1 MGYGGGDPSTDAAFG
16 TPVALTGIRKGKPK
30 ETIKKSVSYVATGTD
45 SNQIL
50 AISQTASSSA
60 VKTATPKAIDIKNTG
75 TIPVVAMIGYES
87 YSDED
92 TDAGT
97 KYLHA
102 LILPGETISPPM
114 RGMLPT
120 ANQLHVLDGEVLD
133 FTAPNTALKVDTG
146 DNVASGEF
154 NNTTDPVVFELD
166 NGHDK
171 YRVGD
176 YLRIDDEIVKVEGTF
191 ADNPTTSTV
200 ADNHIVVSRG
210 HFGST
215 VAAESGTPDVF
226 FTHFNEHYDF
236 DRALSGSSQ
245 LVQTDVMG
253 RFRACNFFGYGR
265 VADGSAFG
273 LVPGSVIIRF
283 YSSAYQE
290 VMMGGTGTA
299 GGGGAANVS
308 NISINS
314 STDTKLTAS
323 TAYAFDITIDDSA
336 ATTVSFT
343 TDSSNTN
350 FGGTNGVISKI
361 QNAINT
367 ATRTVGNALFG
378 YSCTAS
384 IVNGKLRFTSNSHLI
399 PHDGTNGSKILLA
412 DASSGTNLFAG
423 TSGIFPDI
431 ILANAPVK
439 PKLPDLYTYDRLTY
453 SQVPNKDQFCYDN
466 GHGRL
471 QGTASGTINYETGA
485 IDIVNAPSNACF
497 EVSAIHNSPFS
508 GKLDADKAEANCIT
522 AIHAN
527 VLNRRL
533 TGEIEVK
540 TY

>member
-1 MGYGGGDPSTDAAFG
+1 MSNGRGYADAFGGGATSTKNLANSG
-16 TPVALTGIRKGKPK
+16 SRKGRAI
-30 ETIKKSVSYVATGTD
+30 ETIKKSISYVATGTD

-60 VKTATPKAIDIKNTG
+60 VKTTTPKAIDIKNTG
-75 TIPVVAMIGYES
+75 AIPVVAMIGYES

-102 LILPGETISPPM
+102 LLLPGETISPPM

-120 ANQLHVLDGEVLD
+120 ANQLHALDGEVLD

-176 YLRIDDEIVKVEGTF
+176 YLRIDDEIVKVEGTY

-215 VAAESGTPDVF
+215 VAAESGTPDVY

-245 LVQTDVMG
+245 LVQTDVLG

-273 LVPGSVIIRF
+273 LVPGSIIIRF

-290 VMMGGTGTA
+290 VMMGGTGA
-299 GGGGAANVS
+299 SGGAGVS
-308 NISINS
+308 NIAINS

-323 TAYAFDITIDDSA
+323 TAYAFNLTIDDST

-361 QNAINT
+361 QDAIDT

-378 YSCTAS
+378 YSCS
-384 IVNGKLRFTSNSHLI
+384 VNIVGGRLRFTSNSHLI

-412 DASSGTNLFAG
+412 DAGSGTNLFAG
-423 TSGIFPDI
+423 NIGIFPDI
-431 ILANAPVK
+431 AMANAPVK
-439 PKLPDLYTYDRLTY
+439 PKLPDLYTYDSLTY
-453 SQVPNKDQFCYDN
+453 AQVPNRGQFCYDD

-485 IDIVNAPSNACF
+485 IDITSAPSNASF
-497 EVSAIHNSPFS
+497 EVSVIHNSPFS

>member
-1 MGYGGGDPSTDAAFG
+1 MSRGLSYATGSSAAAFPDG
-16 TPVALTGIRKGKPK
+16 NATRGKVK
-30 ETIKKSVSYVATGTD
+30 ETVKKSVSYVANGTD

-50 AISQTASSSA
+50 SISGTASSSA
-60 VKTATPKAIDIKNTG
+60 VKTGTPKAVEIKNTG
-75 TIPVVAMIGYES
+75 SIPVVAMIGYES

-102 LILPGETISPPM
+102 LLLPGETITPPM

-120 ANQLHVLDGEVLD
+120 ANQLHVLDGEVVD
-133 FTAPNTALKVDTG
+133 FTNPNSTLKIDTG
-146 DNVASGEF
+146 DNAASGEL

-176 YLRIDDEIVKVEGTF
+176 YLRVENEIVKVEGTF
-191 ADNPTTSTV
+191 TDNPTTSTV

-210 HFGST
+210 HFGS
-215 VAAESGTPDVF
+215 AAASHSGTPDIF
-226 FTHFNEHYDF
+226 FTHFNEYYDF
-236 DRALSGSSQ
+236 DRALSGNTQ
-245 LVQTDVMG
+245 LVQTDVLG

-265 VADGSAFG
+265 VSDGSAFG
-273 LVPGSVIIRF
+273 LVPGSIIIRF

-290 VMMGGTGTA
+290 VMMGGTGVA
-299 GGGGAANVS
+299 GGAGVS
-308 NISINS
+308 NIAINS

-323 TAYAFDITIDDSA
+323 TAYAFNITIDDSA

-361 QNAINT
+361 QDAIDT
-367 ATRTVGNALFG
+367 ATRTAGNALFG
-378 YSCTAS
+378 YSCTVS
-384 IVNGKLRFTSNSHLI
+384 LQGGRLRFTSNSHLGA
-399 PHDGTNGSKILLA
+399 HEGTNGSQILLA
-412 DASSGTNLFAG
+412 DAGSGTNVFSGEA
-423 TSGIFPDI
+423 GIFPDI
-431 ILANAPVK
+431 ALANAPVK
-439 PKLPDLYTYDRLTY
+439 PKLPDLYTYDSITY
-453 SQVPNKDQFCYDN
+453 SQIPNRSQFCYDD

-471 QGTASGTINYETGA
+471 QGMASGTINYETGA
-485 IDIVNAPSNACF
+485 IDIVNAPANAMF
-497 EVSAIHNSPFS
+497 QVSVIHNSPFS
-508 GKLDADKAEANCIT
+508 GKMDADKAEANTLT

-533 TGEIEVK
+533 NGEIEVK

>member
-1 MGYGGGDPSTDAAFG
+1 MPKGLGYATGSSASAFPNNG
-16 TPVALTGIRKGKPK
+16 ANRGKAK
-30 ETIKKSVSYVATGTD
+30 ETIKKGVSYVANGTN

-50 AISQTASSSA
+50 SISQTSSDSA
-60 VKTATPKAIDIKNTG
+60 VKTSTPRAIDIKNTG
-75 TIPVVAMIGYES
+75 SIPVVAMIGYES
-87 YSDED
+87 FSDED

-97 KYLHA
+97 NYLHA
-102 LILPGETISPPM
+102 LLMPGEAISPPM
-114 RGMLPT
+114 RAVIPT
-120 ANQLHVLDGEVLD
+120 ANPLHVLDGEVVD
-133 FTAPNTALKVDTG
+133 FANPNATLKTDTG

-166 NGHDK
+166 NGNDK

-176 YLRIDDEIVKVEGTF
+176 YLRISDEIVKVEGTF
-191 ADNPTTSTV
+191 ADNPTGETV

-215 VAAESGTPDVF
+215 VAGVASTPDVF
-226 FTHFNEHYDF
+226 FAHFNEYYDF
-236 DRALSGSSQ
+236 DRALSGSTQ
-245 LVQTDVMG
+245 LVQTDVLG
-253 RFRACNFFGYGR
+253 RFKACNFFGYGR

-273 LVPGSVIIRF
+273 IVPGSVIIRF

-290 VMMGGTGTA
+290 VMMGGSGTV
-299 GGGGAANVS
+299 GGGGTANVS

-343 TDSSNTN
+343 TDSSNTS

-361 QNAINT
+361 QVAMDT
-367 ATRTVGNALFG
+367 LTRTVGNALFG
-378 YSCTAS
+378 YSCTVG
-384 IVNGKLRFTSNSHLI
+384 IVGGRLRFTSNSHLVA
-399 PHDGTNGSKILLA
+399 HDGTNGSKILLA

-439 PKLPDLYTYDRLTY
+439 PKLPDLYTYDPITY
-453 SQVPNKDQFCYDN
+453 AQVPNKNQFCYDN
-466 GHGRL
+466 GNGRL
-471 QGTASGTINYETGA
+471 LGAASGTINYETGY
-485 IDIVNAPSNACF
+485 VNFTGPSNAMF
-497 EVSAIHNSPFS
+497 QVSVIHNSPFS
-508 GKLDADKAEANCIT
+508 GKLDADKAEANSLT

-533 TGEIEVK
+533 NGEIEVK

>member
-1 MGYGGGDPSTDAAFG
+1 MGYGGGDPATGALFG
-16 TPVALTGIRKGKPK
+16 SPVQNRGINKKQPI
-30 ETIKKSVSYVATGTD
+30 ETIKKSISYVATGTD

-75 TIPVVAMIGYES
+75 AIPVVAMIGYES

-133 FTAPNTALKVDTG
+133 FTAPNTALKVDAG
-146 DNVASGEF
+146 DNVASGEL

-176 YLRIDDEIVKVEGTF
+176 YLRVENEIVKVEGTY

-210 HFGST
+210 HFGS
-215 VAAESGTPDVF
+215 AAASHSGTPDVY
-226 FTHFNEHYDF
+226 FTHFNEHYDY

-245 LVQTDVMG
+245 LVQTDVLG
-253 RFRACNFFGYGR
+253 KFRACNFFGYGR

-283 YSSAYQE
+283 YSNAYQE
-290 VMMGGTGTA
+290 VMMGGTGA
-299 GGGGAANVS
+299 SGGTGVS
-308 NISINS
+308 NIAINT

-323 TAYAFDITIDDSA
+323 TAYAFNLTIDDSA

-343 TDSSNTN
+343 TDASNTN

-361 QNAINT
+361 QDAINT
-367 ATRTVGNALFG
+367 ATRTAGNALFG
-378 YSCTAS
+378 YSCS
-384 IVNGKLRFTSNSHLI
+384 VNIIGGKLRFASNSHLI
-399 PHDGTNGSKILLA
+399 PHDGTNGSKILLE
-412 DASSGTNLFAG
+412 DAGSGTNVFSGAA
-423 TSGIFPDI
+423 GIFPDI
-431 ILANAPVK
+431 VMVDAPVK
-439 PKLPDLYTYDRLTY
+439 PKLPDLYTYDSLTY
-453 SQVPNKDQFCYDN
+453 AQVANRDEFCYDD
-466 GHGRL
+466 GHGNL
-471 QGTASGTINYETGA
+471 QGMASGTINYETGA
-485 IDIVNAPSNACF
+485 IDILNAPSNACF

>member
-1 MGYGGGDPSTDAAFG
+1 MPKGLGYATGSSAAFPGYGVNKS
-16 TPVALTGIRKGKPK
+16 KPK
-30 ETIKKSVSYVATGTD
+30 ETVKKGVSYVANGTN

-50 AISQTASSSA
+50 SISQTSSDSA
-60 VKTATPKAIDIKNTG
+60 VKTGTPKAVDIKNTG
-75 TIPVVAMIGYES
+75 TIPVIAMLGYEGF
-87 YSDED
+87 SDED

-97 KYLHA
+97 NYLHA
-102 LILPGETISPPM
+102 LLMPGESISPPM
-114 RGMLPT
+114 RAVIPT
-120 ANQLHVLDGEVLD
+120 ANPLHVLDGEVVD
-133 FTAPNTALKVDTG
+133 FAHPNSTMKIDTG
-146 DNVASGEF
+146 DNIASGEF

-191 ADNPTTSTV
+191 ADNPTSSTV

-226 FTHFNEHYDF
+226 FTHFNEYYDF
-236 DRALSGSSQ
+236 DRALSGSTQ
-245 LVQTDVMG
+245 LVQTDVLG

-273 LVPGSVIIRF
+273 IVPGSVIIRF

-290 VMMGGTGTA
+290 VMMGGTGVA
-299 GGGGAANVS
+299 GGTGVS

-323 TAYAFDITIDDSA
+323 TAYAFNITIDDSA

-343 TDSSNTN
+343 TDSSNTS

-361 QNAINT
+361 QVAMDT
-367 ATRTVGNALFG
+367 LTRTVGNALFG
-378 YSCTAS
+378 YSCTVS
-384 IVNGKLRFTSNSHLI
+384 IVGGRLRFTSNSHLGV
-399 PHDGTNGSKILLA
+399 HDGTNGSKILLA
-412 DASSGTNLFAG
+412 DAGSGTNVFSGAA
-423 TSGIFPDI
+423 GIFPDI
-431 ILANAPVK
+431 VLANAPVK
-439 PKLPDLYTYDRLTY
+439 PKLPDLYTYDPLTY
-453 SQVPNKDQFCYDN
+453 AQVPNKNQFCYDN
-466 GHGRL
+466 GNGRL
-471 QGTASGTINYETGA
+471 LGTASGTINYETGA
-485 IDIVNAPSNACF
+485 IDIASAPSNAMF
-497 EVSAIHNSPFS
+497 QVSVIHNSPFS
-508 GKLDADKAEANCIT
+508 GKLDADKAEANSLT

>member
-1 MGYGGGDPSTDAAFG
+1 MPKGYLSGATGGSAAFPGYGA
-16 TPVALTGIRKGKPK
+16 RKGKAK
-30 ETIKKSVSYVATGTD
+30 ETIKKGVSYVATGTD

-50 AISQTASSSA
+50 SISQTASSSA
-60 VKTATPKAIDIKNTG
+60 VKTGTPQAIDITNTG

-87 YSDED
+87 FSDED
-92 TDAGT
+92 TDTGT

-102 LILPGETISPPM
+102 LLMPGETISPPM
-114 RGMLPT
+114 RAMLPT
-120 ANQLHVLDGEVLD
+120 ANQLHVLDGEVVD
-133 FTAPNTALKVDTG
+133 FTAPAVALKVDTG
-146 DNVASGEF
+146 DNVSSGEF

-176 YLRIDDEIVKVEGTF
+176 YLRIDDEIIKVEGTF

-245 LVQTDVMG
+245 LVQTDVLG

-290 VMMGGTGTA
+290 VMMGGTGA
-299 GGGGAANVS
+299 SGGTGVS

-323 TAYAFDITIDDSA
+323 TAYAFNITIDDST

-361 QNAINT
+361 QDAIDT
-367 ATRTVGNALFG
+367 ATRTVGIALFG
-378 YSCTAS
+378 YSCTVS
-384 IVNGKLRFTSNSHLI
+384 IIGGRLRFTSNSHLI
-399 PHDGTNGSKILLA
+399 PHDATNGSKVLLA
-412 DASSGTNLFAG
+412 DAGSGTNVFSGAA
-423 TSGIFPDI
+423 GIFPDI
-431 ILANAPVK
+431 VMANAPVK
-439 PKLPDLYTYDRLTY
+439 PKLPDLYTYDPLTY
-453 SQVPNKDQFCYDN
+453 AQAPNINEFCYDN
-466 GHGRL
+466 GNGRL
-471 QGTASGTINYETGA
+471 QGTASGSINYETGV

-497 EVSAIHNSPFS
+497 EVSVIHNSPFS
-508 GKLDADKAEANCIT
+508 GKLDADKAEANSLT

-533 TGEIEVK
+533 NGEIEVK

>member
-1 MGYGGGDPSTDAAFG
+1 MPRNGLSYATGGSAAFPGYGVNKS
-16 TPVALTGIRKGKPK
+16 KPK
-30 ETIKKSVSYVATGTD
+30 ETIKKGVSYVANGTN

-50 AISQTASSSA
+50 SISQTSSDSA
-60 VKTATPKAIDIKNTG
+60 VKTGTPKAVDIKNTG
-75 TIPVVAMIGYES
+75 TIPVVAMLGYEGF
-87 YSDED
+87 SDED

-97 KYLHA
+97 NYLHA
-102 LILPGETISPPM
+102 LLMPGESISPPM
-114 RGMLPT
+114 RAVIPT
-120 ANQLHVLDGEVLD
+120 ANPLHVLDGEVVD
-133 FTAPNTALKVDTG
+133 FTAPAVALKVDTG
-146 DNVASGEF
+146 DNVKGTELD
-154 NNTTDPVVFELD
+154 NTTDPVIFEILT

-176 YLRIDDEIVKVEGTF
+176 YIRVDDEILKVEGTF
-191 ADNPTTSTV
+191 ADNPTV
-200 ADNHIVVSRG
+200 ENVEDNHIVCTRG
-210 HFGST
+210 HFGS
-215 VAAESGTPDVF
+215 VAAAHDSGSDAEDIYW
-226 FTHFNEHYDF
+226 THFNEHYDF

-245 LVQTDVMG
+245 LVQTDVLG

-273 LVPGSVIIRF
+273 IVPGSVIIRF

-290 VMMGGTGTA
+290 VMMGGTGA
-299 GGGGAANVS
+299 SGGTGVS

-323 TAYAFDITIDDSA
+323 TAYAFNITIDDSA

-361 QNAINT
+361 QDAIDT

-378 YSCTAS
+378 YSCTVS
-384 IVNGKLRFTSNSHLI
+384 IIGGRLRFTSNSHLI
-399 PHDGTNGSKILLA
+399 PHDATNGSKVLLA
-412 DASSGTNLFAG
+412 DAGSGTNVFSGAA
-423 TSGIFPDI
+423 GIFPDI
-431 ILANAPVK
+431 VMANAPVK
-439 PKLPDLYTYDRLTY
+439 PKLPDLYTYDPLTY
-453 SQVPNKDQFCYDN
+453 AQAPNINEFCYDN
-466 GHGRL
+466 GNGRL
-471 QGTASGTINYETGA
+471 QGTASGSINYETGV

-497 EVSAIHNSPFS
+497 EVSVIHNSPFS
-508 GKLDADKAEANCIT
+508 GKLDADKAEANSLT

-533 TGEIEVK
+533 NGEIEVK

>member
-1 MGYGGGDPSTDAAFG
+1 MSNGRGYGGAISNKNLSNSGS
-16 TPVALTGIRKGKPK
+16 RKDKVI

-60 VKTATPKAIDIKNTG
+60 VKTTTPKAIDIKNTG

-87 YSDED
+87 FSDED

-133 FTAPNTALKVDTG
+133 FTAPAVQMKVDTG
-146 DNVASGEF
+146 DNVNGTELD
-154 NNTTDPVVFELD
+154 NTTDPVVFELD

-176 YLRIDDEIVKVEGTF
+176 YLRVDDEILKVEGTY
-191 ADNPTTSTV
+191 ADNPTNETV

-215 VAAESGTPDVF
+215 NAAHGDSAENVF

-245 LVQTDVMG
+245 LVQTDVLG

-290 VMMGGTGTA
+290 VMMGGTGA
-299 GGGGAANVS
+299 SGGSGVS
-308 NISINS
+308 NIAINS

-323 TAYAFDITIDDSA
+323 TAYAFNLTIDDST

-361 QNAINT
+361 QDAIDT

-378 YSCTAS
+378 YSCS
-384 IVNGKLRFTSNSHLI
+384 VNIVGGRLRFTSNSHLI

-412 DASSGTNLFAG
+412 DAGSGTNLFAG
-423 TSGIFPDI
+423 NIGIFPDI
-431 ILANAPVK
+431 AMANAPVK
-439 PKLPDLYTYDRLTY
+439 PKLPDLYTYDSLTY
-453 SQVPNKDQFCYDN
+453 AQVPNRGQFCYDD

-485 IDIVNAPSNACF
+485 IDIINAPSNACF
-497 EVSAIHNSPFS
+497 EVSVIHNSPFS